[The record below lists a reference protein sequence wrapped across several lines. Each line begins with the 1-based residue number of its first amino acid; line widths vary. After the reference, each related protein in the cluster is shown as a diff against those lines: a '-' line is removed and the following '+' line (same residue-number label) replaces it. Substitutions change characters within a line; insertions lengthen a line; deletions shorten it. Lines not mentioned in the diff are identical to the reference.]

1 MITSDRIA
9 VICIAYNHQDWIEET
24 LESVKMQ
31 DYHSK
36 ELIIVDNGSEDNTK
50 EIIKKWVNQSSGM
63 LSVQTV
69 FYNEIQ
75 PYCQLFNESLSR
87 ANSQFILDLSG
98 DDVLYPD
105 HLSKSIEVLKKGPNA
120 AFVFSDA
127 YILEPE
133 GVVNTF
139 YKRSNSGE
147 LEEEIELGTLYE
159 TLIKSNKICSPTI
172 VFNAPILIREG
183 GYDSSLYYE
192 DFDIQLR
199 LARKYPILFSDH
211 IGVLKRKHSRSL
223 SASQYQRYQSKMLPS
238 TVAVC
243 RKIQQ
248 MNRQES
254 ENKALGLRILY
265 ELKHALWSA
274 NFQSAEDLI
283 SIGDEIGLKGIKLM
297 LYKFWVKKRLDISWL
312 YVKIT

>member
-9 VICIAYNHQDWIEET
+9 IICIAYNHQDWIEET

-36 ELIIVDNGSEDNTK
+36 ELIIVDNGSEDDTK
-50 EIIKKWVNQSSGM
+50 EIIKKWVNQNSGM

-69 FYNEIQ
+69 FYKEMQ
-75 PYCQLFNESLSR
+75 PYCQLFNDMLSR
-87 ANSQFILDLSG
+87 SNSQFVIDLSG

-105 HLSKSIEVLKKGPNA
+105 HLSKSVEVLKQDTNA

-127 YILEPE
+127 YILEP
-133 GVVNTF
+133 GGIVKTF
-139 YKRSNSGE
+139 YKRSISGE
-147 LEEEIELGTLYE
+147 LEEEIELRNIYE
-159 TLIKSNKICSPTI
+159 TLIRSNKICSPTI
-172 VFNAPILIREG
+172 VFNAPILIKEG
-183 GYDSSLYYE
+183 GYDPALYYE
-192 DFDIQLR
+192 DFDIQVR
-199 LARKYPILFSDH
+199 LSRKYPLLFSDH
-211 IGVLKRKHSRSL
+211 IGVLKRKHSKSL

-254 ENKALGLRILY
+254 ENKALGVRILY

-274 NFQSAEDLI
+274 NFKSGEDLI
-283 SIGDEIGLKGIKLM
+283 SIGDEIGLTGFKFM
-297 LYKFWVKKRLDISWL
+297 LYKLWAKRRWDISWL
-312 YVKIT
+312 YIKIT

>member
-31 DYHSK
+31 DYYSK

-69 FYNEIQ
+69 FYNEMQ
-75 PYCQLFNESLSR
+75 PYCQLFNELLSK
-87 ANSQFILDLSG
+87 ANSQFILDLSC

>member
-1 MITSDRIA
+1 MNTSDRITI
-9 VICIAYNHQDWIEET
+9 ICITYNHQNWIEET

-31 DYHSK
+31 DYNSK
-36 ELIIVDNGSEDNTK
+36 ELIIVDNGSEDNTR
-50 EIIKKWVNQSSGM
+50 EVIKKWVNQSSGM

-69 FYNEIQ
+69 FYDEMQ
-75 PYCQLFNESLSR
+75 PYCQLFNDMLSR
-87 ANSQFILDLSG
+87 INSQFVIDLSG

-105 HLSKSIEVLKKGPNA
+105 HVSKSIEVLKQEPNA

-133 GVVNTF
+133 GVVKTF

-147 LEEEIELGTLYE
+147 LEEEIELGTIYE
-159 TLIKSNKICSPTI
+159 TLIRANKICSPTM
-172 VFNAPILIREG
+172 VFKAPILIKEG

-199 LARKYPILFSDH
+199 LARKYPVLFSDH
-211 IGVLKRKHSRSL
+211 IGVLKRKHSGSL

-243 RKIQQ
+243 RKIQH
-248 MNRQES
+248 MNRQKS
-254 ENKALGLRILY
+254 ENKALELRILY

-274 NFQSAEDLI
+274 NFKSGEELI
-283 SIGDEIGLKGIKLM
+283 SIGDEIGLKGFKFM
-297 LYKFWVKKRLDISWL
+297 LYKFWVKKRVDISWL
-312 YVKIT
+312 YVKMT

>member
-1 MITSDRIA
+1 MNTSDLVTI
-9 VICIAYNHQDWIEET
+9 ICIAYNHQDWIEET

-31 DYHSK
+31 DYHAK

-50 EIIKKWVNQSSGM
+50 AVIKKWVNQSSGM
-63 LSVQTV
+63 LSVQTI
-69 FYNEIQ
+69 YIEESQ
-75 PYCQLFNESLSR
+75 PYCQLFNDML
-87 ANSQFILDLSG
+87 AKTNSQFLIDLSG

-105 HLSKSIEVLKKGPNA
+105 HLSKSVEVLRMDPTA

-133 GVVNTF
+133 GVVKTF
-139 YKRSNSGE
+139 YKRSISGD
-147 LEEEIELGTLYE
+147 LAEEIELGIIYE
-159 TLIKSNKICSPTI
+159 TLIRSNRICSPTV

-183 GYDSSLYYE
+183 GYDPALYYE

-199 LARKYPILFSDH
+199 LARKYPLLFSDH
-211 IGVLKRKHSRSL
+211 IGVLKRKHSNSL

-238 TVAVC
+238 TVVVC

-248 MNRQES
+248 MNTQES
-254 ENKALGLRILY
+254 ENKALGQRILY

-274 NFQSAEDLI
+274 NFHAAEDLI
-283 SIGDEIGLKGIKLM
+283 SIGEEIRLKGLSF
-297 LYKFWVKKRLDISWL
+297 LFYKFWMKMRWDLSWL
-312 YVKIT
+312 YVNIT